1 MVQFGREVK
10 RPCVE
15 ALMVLVVVMISFG
28 KFGNLFI
35 VRSFSNESFPD
46 EMLSDVT

>member
-1 MVQFGREVK
+1 MIVKMVQFGREVK

-28 KFGNLFI
+28 KFGNL
-35 VRSFSNESFPD
+35 VYSSFLLERIISR
-46 EMLSDVT
+46 